1 MVCTV
6 FYVRFISLHKNFDFI
21 FDCTFTKISFYA
33 IAFFLVLN
41 CLYVPCYFS
50 FIFYFLSYSPFK
62 YQIYFCY
69 RFPIYMHLF
78 CFLLFTFFYFILFYS
93 ILNFSSIFYF
103 IFIRLGFTSGTT
115 PSSSTSTNRECSYES
130 VLVVCV
136 VGGLSFTE
144 VAQVQSVLS
153 EYVTNNSNNV
163 LSSNSDGGQTSYT
176 RVILLSNNSL
186 SPENSLNFI
195 S

>member
-1 MVCTV
+1 M
-6 FYVRFISLHKNFDFI
+6 
-21 FDCTFTKISFYA
+21 
-33 IAFFLVLN
+33 
-41 CLYVPCYFS
+41 
-50 FIFYFLSYSPFK
+50 
-62 YQIYFCY
+62 
-69 RFPIYMHLF
+69 
-78 CFLLFTFFYFILFYS
+78 
-93 ILNFSSIFYF
+93 
-103 IFIRLGFTSGTT
+103 
-115 PSSSTSTNRECSYES
+115 
-130 VLVVCV
+130 

-163 LSSNSDGGQTSYT
+163 LSSNSDGDQTSYT